1 MIEHGL
7 FSAGIP
13 YRVYGG
19 LRFFERAEIKHAIAY
34 LQLIDNPANNA
45 AFLRVVNFPARGIGA
60 RTIEN
65 LQEMARMHDI
75 SLFEAIPYVSGK
87 GGTALG
93 SFIRL
98 IQNIRA
104 EVQPMNLPTL
114 IQTVLEKSGLMMH
127 YQTEKEGADR
137 LENLE
142 QLVSA
147 AMLFLSEEG
156 FSQESSGID
165 DRSGYPCRREV
176 DVDRR

>member
-1 MIEHGL
+1 M
-7 FSAGIP
+7 
-13 YRVYGG
+13 
-19 LRFFERAEIKHAIAY
+19 
-34 LQLIDNPANNA
+34 IDNPANNA

-98 IQNIRA
+98 IQSIRA

-142 QLVSA
+142 QLGLGSHVVS
-147 AMLFLSEEG
+147 
-156 FSQESSGID
+156 
-165 DRSGYPCRREV
+165 V
-176 DVDRR
+176 